1 MEGKER
7 FLLEAEKMLSDYEFF
22 TSPRFMRLLHHVGKD
37 MRLLHHVGKEITDR
51 HNAKV
56 RTYGAPD
63 ENRAGYFEGTYTYIN
78 VLNEITQSFPS
89 LELRGES
96 VLGVLGHECGHQNYS
111 SIYLRKKYVEG
122 ISNGILYPYFPE
134 PRSEKERLYAEQ
146 MKELFVRKD
155 RIAIELYL
163 TMAAPL
169 HGLLEDVYIE
179 ERMMK
184 RFPGSIRRGIQG
196 NRKRIMERYDSV
208 KKLDKG
214 GDKLGTMA
222 SVLTE
227 YMFTKRVN
235 TWDGEIQLY
244 ADFLRE
250 CIPLIHQAAHDVRE
264 SSRFIATNQILLA
277 IWPLLLEKIEE
288 LQEMME
294 QTPPEKQEDLIK
306 KTAEKIQTQMPQYS
320 EEPICR
326 EHRMEEKNASD
337 VKWTGAD
344 RKEETGEERP
354 DGQNGDIKDFT
365 ESGKIEEARP
375 EDKKPLEELSVDFPK
390 EIDISRELRKIRH
403 ELAEEKTEKMM
414 TDAMREALKNF
425 LEGVKFHPVNEAI
438 PKEVIRKD
446 KPSKKAELMYEQI
459 KPEIQR
465 VLSEFL
471 VLVQPILM
479 TRKSRI
485 RRKQFFGK
493 SLDMKNLWDPQ
504 DRVFKTK
511 ISDKN
516 NFNTAIAVL
525 MDQSASIDE
534 RRRLASILATLCI
547 VEFAQYLKIPV
558 CVYGHC
564 TDFRRPEH
572 FGKETVCLHSY
583 MEFEDRDHE
592 KLRILDM
599 KPGGANRDGVA
610 LQYMEEKLKR
620 RKERQKLLFFT
631 CDGLP
636 NASDYGGKVARDDL
650 KQIQKELHRDGI
662 HLLVAAIGEDQ
673 EEIHKI
679 YGNSCINTS
688 DLSALPGEICKR
700 LLQMIL

>member
-22 TSPRFMRLLHHVGKD
+22 TSPRF

-235 TWDGEIQLY
+235 AWDGEIKLY

-344 RKEETGEERP
+344 RKEGEGEERP

-365 ESGKIEEARP
+365 EAGKIKEAHP

-620 RKERQKLLFFT
+620 RKERMKLLFFT

-636 NASDYGGKVARDDL
+636 NASDYGGEVARDDL

>member
-22 TSPRFMRLLHHVGKD
+22 TSPRF

-288 LQEMME
+288 LQEMMD
-294 QTPPEKQEDLIK
+294 QTPPEKQEDLLK

-365 ESGKIEEARP
+365 EAGKIKEAHP

>member
-1 MEGKER
+1 MEEKER

-22 TSPRFMRLLHHVGKD
+22 TSPRF

-96 VLGVLGHECGHQNYS
+96 ILGVLGHECGHQNYS
-111 SIYLRKKYVEG
+111 SIFLRKKYIEG
-122 ISNGILYPYFPE
+122 INNGILYPYFPE

-235 TWDGEIQLY
+235 AWDGEIKLY

-326 EHRMEEKNASD
+326 EHRMEEMNASD

-365 ESGKIEEARP
+365 EAGKIKEAHP

-403 ELAEEKTEKMM
+403 ELAEEKIEKMM

-438 PKEVIRKD
+438 PKEVIRKG

-547 VEFAQYLKIPV
+547 VEFARYLKIPV

-583 MEFEDRDHE
+583 MEFEDRNHE

>member
-1 MEGKER
+1 MEEKER

-22 TSPRFMRLLHHVGKD
+22 TSPRF

-235 TWDGEIQLY
+235 AWDGEIKLY

-288 LQEMME
+288 LQEMMD

-326 EHRMEEKNASD
+326 EHRMEEMNASD

-365 ESGKIEEARP
+365 EAGKIKEAHP

-465 VLSEFL
+465 VLREFL

-479 TRKSRI
+479 AKKSRI
-485 RRKQFFGK
+485 RRRQFFGK
-493 SLDMKNLWDPQ
+493 SLDIKNLWDPQ

-583 MEFEDRDHE
+583 MEFEDRNHE

>member
-22 TSPRFMRLLHHVGKD
+22 TSPRF

-264 SSRFIATNQILLA
+264 SSRFIAANQILLA

-288 LQEMME
+288 LQEMMD
-294 QTPPEKQEDLIK
+294 QTPPEKQEDLLK
-306 KTAEKIQTQMPQYS
+306 KTTEKIQTQMPQYS

-365 ESGKIEEARP
+365 EAGKIKEVQT

-425 LEGVKFHPVNEAI
+425 LEGVEFHPVNEAI

-446 KPSKKAELMYEQI
+446 KPSKKAELMHEQI

-485 RRKQFFGK
+485 RRKQLFGK

>member
-22 TSPRFMRLLHHVGKD
+22 TSPRF

-235 TWDGEIQLY
+235 AWDGEIKLY

-326 EHRMEEKNASD
+326 EHRMEEMNASD

-354 DGQNGDIKDFT
+354 DRQNGDIKDFT
-365 ESGKIEEARP
+365 EAGKIKEAHP

-583 MEFEDRDHE
+583 MEFEDRNHE

-610 LQYMEEKLKR
+610 LQYMDEKLKR

>member
-22 TSPRFMRLLHHVGKD
+22 TSPRF

-96 VLGVLGHECGHQNYS
+96 ILGVLGHECGHQNYS

-122 ISNGILYPYFPE
+122 ISNGILYPYFPK

-235 TWDGEIQLY
+235 AWDGEIQLY

-326 EHRMEEKNASD
+326 EHRMEEMNASD

-365 ESGKIEEARP
+365 EAGKIKEAHP

-583 MEFEDRDHE
+583 MEFEDRNHE

-636 NASDYGGKVARDDL
+636 NASDYGGEVARDDL

>member
-1 MEGKER
+1 MEEKER

-22 TSPRFMRLLHHVGKD
+22 TSPRF

-235 TWDGEIQLY
+235 AWDGEIKLY

-288 LQEMME
+288 LQEMMD

-326 EHRMEEKNASD
+326 EHRMEEMNASD

-365 ESGKIEEARP
+365 EAGKIKEAHP

-620 RKERQKLLFFT
+620 RKERMKLLFFT

-636 NASDYGGKVARDDL
+636 NASDYGGEVARDDL
-650 KQIQKELHRDGI
+650 KQIQKELHRDVI

-679 YGNSCINTS
+679 YGSSCINTS

>member
-1 MEGKER
+1 MEEKER

-22 TSPRFMRLLHHVGKD
+22 TSPRF

-288 LQEMME
+288 LQEMMD
-294 QTPPEKQEDLIK
+294 QTPPEKQEDLLK
-306 KTAEKIQTQMPQYS
+306 KTAEKIQMQMPQYS

-344 RKEETGEERP
+344 RKEETGEERT
-354 DGQNGDIKDFT
+354 DGQNEDIEDFT
-365 ESGKIEEARP
+365 EAGKIKEAQP

-620 RKERQKLLFFT
+620 RKERQKLLFLT

>member
-22 TSPRFMRLLHHVGKD
+22 TSPRF

-235 TWDGEIQLY
+235 AWDGEIKLY

-326 EHRMEEKNASD
+326 EHRMEEMNASD

-354 DGQNGDIKDFT
+354 DRQNGDIKDFT
-365 ESGKIEEARP
+365 EAGKIKEAHP

-438 PKEVIRKD
+438 PKEIIRKD
-446 KPSKKAELMYEQI
+446 QPSRKAKLMYEQI

-465 VLSEFL
+465 VLREFL

-479 TRKSRI
+479 AKKSRI
-485 RRKQFFGK
+485 RRRQFFGK
-493 SLDMKNLWDPQ
+493 SLDIKNLWDPQ

-511 ISDKN
+511 TVDKN
-516 NFNTAIAVL
+516 NFDTAVAVL
-525 MDQSASIDE
+525 MDQSASIDA
-534 RRRLASILATLCI
+534 RRKQASILAALCI
-547 VEFAQYLKIPV
+547 VEFAQYLKIPI

-564 TDFRRPEH
+564 TDLHRPAH

-583 MEFEDRDHE
+583 MEFEDREHE

-620 RKERQKLLFFT
+620 RKERMKLLFFT

>member
-1 MEGKER
+1 MEEKER

-22 TSPRFMRLLHHVGKD
+22 TSPRF

-146 MKELFVRKD
+146 MKKLFVRKD

-244 ADFLRE
+244 TDFLRE
-250 CIPLIHQAAHDVRE
+250 CIALIHQAAHDVRE
-264 SSRFIATNQILLA
+264 SSRFIATNQILLT

-294 QTPPEKQEDLIK
+294 QMPPEKQEDLIK

-344 RKEETGEERP
+344 RKEENGEERP

-365 ESGKIEEARP
+365 EAGKIKVVQP

-425 LEGVKFHPVNEAI
+425 LEGVEFHPVNEAI

-459 KPEIQR
+459 KPEIQS

-485 RRKQFFGK
+485 RRKQLFGK

>member
-1 MEGKER
+1 MEEKER

-22 TSPRFMRLLHHVGKD
+22 TSPRF

-235 TWDGEIQLY
+235 AWDGEIKLY

-288 LQEMME
+288 LQEIMD

-344 RKEETGEERP
+344 KKEGEGEERP
-354 DGQNGDIKDFT
+354 DGQNGDVDDFT
-365 ESGKIEEARP
+365 ESGKLNEAQP

-465 VLSEFL
+465 VLGEFL

-511 ISDKN
+511 ILDKN

-547 VEFAQYLKIPV
+547 VEFAQYLKIPA

>member
-1 MEGKER
+1 MEEKER

-22 TSPRFMRLLHHVGKD
+22 TSPRF

-96 VLGVLGHECGHQNYS
+96 ILGVLGHECGHQNYS
-111 SIYLRKKYVEG
+111 SIFLRKKYIEG
-122 ISNGILYPYFPE
+122 INNGILYPYFPE

-214 GDKLGTMA
+214 GDKLETMA

-235 TWDGEIQLY
+235 AWDGEIKLY

-288 LQEMME
+288 LQEMMD

-306 KTAEKIQTQMPQYS
+306 KTAEKIQTQIPQYS

-365 ESGKIEEARP
+365 EAGKIKEAHP

-438 PKEVIRKD
+438 PKEVIRKG

-504 DRVFKTK
+504 DRVFETK

-534 RRRLASILATLCI
+534 RRRLASMLATLCI

-558 CVYGHC
+558 CVYGHF

-583 MEFEDRDHE
+583 MEFEDRNHE

>member
-22 TSPRFMRLLHHVGKD
+22 TSPRF

-294 QTPPEKQEDLIK
+294 QTPPEKQEDLLK

-320 EEPICR
+320 DEPICR

-365 ESGKIEEARP
+365 ESGKIEEARL

-583 MEFEDRDHE
+583 MEFEDRNHE

>member
-1 MEGKER
+1 MEEKEK

-22 TSPRFMRLLHHVGKD
+22 TSPRF

-96 VLGVLGHECGHQNYS
+96 ILGVLGHECGHQNYS
-111 SIYLRKKYVEG
+111 SIFLRKKYIEG
-122 ISNGILYPYFPE
+122 INNGILYPYFPK

-277 IWPLLLEKIEE
+277 IWPLLIEKIEE

-344 RKEETGEERP
+344 RKEENGEERP

-365 ESGKIEEARP
+365 EAGKIKEVQP

-471 VLVQPILM
+471 VMVQPILM

-493 SLDMKNLWDPQ
+493 SLDMKNLWDSQ

-583 MEFEDRDHE
+583 MEFEDRNHE

-636 NASDYGGKVARDDL
+636 NASDYGGEVARDDL

>member
-1 MEGKER
+1 MEEKER

-22 TSPRFMRLLHHVGKD
+22 TSPRF

-196 NRKRIMERYDSV
+196 NRKRIMERYNSV

-294 QTPPEKQEDLIK
+294 QTPPEKQEDLLK
-306 KTAEKIQTQMPQYS
+306 KTAENIQTQMPQYS
-320 EEPICR
+320 GEPICR

-365 ESGKIEEARP
+365 ESGKIEEARL

-471 VLVQPILM
+471 VMVQPILM

-620 RKERQKLLFFT
+620 RKERMKLLFFT

-636 NASDYGGKVARDDL
+636 NASDYGGEVARDDL

>member
-22 TSPRFMRLLHHVGKD
+22 TSPRF

-235 TWDGEIQLY
+235 AWDGEIKLY

-344 RKEETGEERP
+344 RKEKTGEERP

-365 ESGKIEEARP
+365 ESGKIEEARL

>member
-22 TSPRFMRLLHHVGKD
+22 TSPRF

-235 TWDGEIQLY
+235 AWDGEIKLY

-365 ESGKIEEARP
+365 EAGKIKEAHP

-465 VLSEFL
+465 VLSDFL

-620 RKERQKLLFFT
+620 RKERLKLLFFT

>member
-22 TSPRFMRLLHHVGKD
+22 TSPRF

-163 TMAAPL
+163 TVAAPL

-235 TWDGEIQLY
+235 AWDGEIKLY

-250 CIPLIHQAAHDVRE
+250 CIPLIHQAAYDVRE

-326 EHRMEEKNASD
+326 EHRTEEKNASD
-337 VKWTGAD
+337 VKWTGVD

-365 ESGKIEEARP
+365 EAGKIKEVQP

>member
-1 MEGKER
+1 MEEKER

-22 TSPRFMRLLHHVGKD
+22 TSPRF

-235 TWDGEIQLY
+235 AWDGEIKLY

-365 ESGKIEEARP
+365 EAGKIKEVQP

-620 RKERQKLLFFT
+620 RKERQKLLFLT

>member
-22 TSPRFMRLLHHVGKD
+22 TSPRF

-96 VLGVLGHECGHQNYS
+96 ILGVLGHECGHQNYS

-163 TMAAPL
+163 TVAAPL

-244 ADFLRE
+244 TDFLRE

-288 LQEMME
+288 LQEIMD

-344 RKEETGEERP
+344 KKEGEERP
-354 DGQNGDIKDFT
+354 DGQNGDVDDFT
-365 ESGKIEEARP
+365 ESGKLKEAQP

-390 EIDISRELRKIRH
+390 EIDISWELRKIRH

-471 VLVQPILM
+471 VMVQPILM

>member
-1 MEGKER
+1 MEEKER

-22 TSPRFMRLLHHVGKD
+22 TSPRFMRLLHHVGK
-37 MRLLHHVGKEITDR
+37 EITDR

-63 ENRAGYFEGTYTYIN
+63 EKRAGYFEGTYTYIN

-96 VLGVLGHECGHQNYS
+96 ILGVLGHECGHQNYS
-111 SIYLRKKYVEG
+111 SIFLRKKYIEG
-122 ISNGILYPYFPE
+122 INNGILYPYFPE

-184 RFPGSIRRGIQG
+184 RFPGSIRRGIHR

-288 LQEMME
+288 LQEIMD

-344 RKEETGEERP
+344 KKEGEGEERP

-365 ESGKIEEARP
+365 EAGKIKEARP

-471 VLVQPILM
+471 VMVQPILM

-511 ISDKN
+511 ISDKK

-620 RKERQKLLFFT
+620 RKERMKLLFFT

-636 NASDYGGKVARDDL
+636 NASDYGGEVARDDL
-650 KQIQKELHRDGI
+650 KQIQKELHRDVI

-679 YGNSCINTS
+679 YGSSCINTS

>member
-1 MEGKER
+1 MEEKER

-22 TSPRFMRLLHHVGKD
+22 TSPRF

-96 VLGVLGHECGHQNYS
+96 ILGVLGHECGHQNYS

-235 TWDGEIQLY
+235 AWDGEIKLY

-288 LQEMME
+288 LQEMMD

-365 ESGKIEEARP
+365 EAGKIKEAHP

-636 NASDYGGKVARDDL
+636 NASDYGGEVARDDL

>member
-1 MEGKER
+1 MEEKER

-22 TSPRFMRLLHHVGKD
+22 MSPRF

-235 TWDGEIQLY
+235 AWDGEIKLY

-326 EHRMEEKNASD
+326 EHRMEEMNASD

-344 RKEETGEERP
+344 RKEGEGEERP

-365 ESGKIEEARP
+365 EAGKIKEAHP

-414 TDAMREALKNF
+414 TDTMREALKNF

-547 VEFAQYLKIPV
+547 VEFARYLKIPV

>member
-1 MEGKER
+1 MEEKER

-22 TSPRFMRLLHHVGKD
+22 TSPRF

-288 LQEMME
+288 LQEIMD

-344 RKEETGEERP
+344 KKEGEGEERP

-365 ESGKIEEARP
+365 EAGKIKEVQP

-636 NASDYGGKVARDDL
+636 NASDYGGKVARDDI

-700 LLQMIL
+700 LLQIIL

>member
-7 FLLEAEKMLSDYEFF
+7 FLFKAEKMLSDYEFF
-22 TSPRFMRLLHHVGKD
+22 TSSRF

-96 VLGVLGHECGHQNYS
+96 ILGVLGHECGHQNYS

-208 KKLDKG
+208 KKLDEG

-288 LQEMME
+288 LQERLD

-306 KTAEKIQTQMPQYS
+306 KTAEKIRMHMPQYS

-344 RKEETGEERP
+344 RKEETGEERT
-354 DGQNGDIKDFT
+354 DGKNEDIEDFT
-365 ESGKIEEARP
+365 EAGKIKEAQP
-375 EDKKPLEELSVDFPK
+375 EDKKPLEELSIDFPK
-390 EIDISRELRKIRH
+390 EIDISQELRKIRH

-446 KPSKKAELMYEQI
+446 KPSQKAELMYEQI

-516 NFNTAIAVL
+516 NFDTAIAVL

-620 RKERQKLLFFT
+620 RKERMKLLFFT

>member
-1 MEGKER
+1 MEEKER

-22 TSPRFMRLLHHVGKD
+22 TSPRFMRLLHHVGK
-37 MRLLHHVGKEITDR
+37 EITDR

-63 ENRAGYFEGTYTYIN
+63 EKRAGYFEGTYTYIN

-96 VLGVLGHECGHQNYS
+96 ILGVLGHECGHQNYS
-111 SIYLRKKYVEG
+111 SIFLRKKYIEG
-122 ISNGILYPYFPE
+122 INNGILYPYFPE

-184 RFPGSIRRGIQG
+184 RFPGSIRRGIHR

-288 LQEMME
+288 LQEIMD

-344 RKEETGEERP
+344 KKEGEGEERP

-365 ESGKIEEARP
+365 EAGKIKEARP

-471 VLVQPILM
+471 VMVQPILM

-620 RKERQKLLFFT
+620 RKERMKLLFFT

-636 NASDYGGKVARDDL
+636 NASDYGGEVARDDL
-650 KQIQKELHRDGI
+650 KQIQKELHRDVI

>member
-1 MEGKER
+1 MEEKER

-22 TSPRFMRLLHHVGKD
+22 TSPRF

-146 MKELFVRKD
+146 MKKLFVRKD

-250 CIPLIHQAAHDVRE
+250 CIPMIHQAAHDVRE

-288 LQEMME
+288 LQEMMD
-294 QTPPEKQEDLIK
+294 QTPPEKQEDLLK
-306 KTAEKIQTQMPQYS
+306 KTTEKIQTQMPQYS

-344 RKEETGEERP
+344 RKEGEGEERP
-354 DGQNGDIKDFT
+354 DGQNGNIKDFT
-365 ESGKIEEARP
+365 EAGKIKEAQP
-375 EDKKPLEELSVDFPK
+375 EDKKILEELSVDFPK

-465 VLSEFL
+465 VLNEFL
-471 VLVQPILM
+471 VMVQPILM

-485 RRKQFFGK
+485 RRKQFLGK

-620 RKERQKLLFFT
+620 RKERQKLLFLT

>member
-22 TSPRFMRLLHHVGKD
+22 TSPRF

-235 TWDGEIQLY
+235 AWDGEIKLY

-344 RKEETGEERP
+344 RKEGEGEERP

-365 ESGKIEEARP
+365 EAGKIKEAHP

>member
-22 TSPRFMRLLHHVGKD
+22 TSPRF

-438 PKEVIRKD
+438 PKEVIRKG

-583 MEFEDRDHE
+583 MEFEDRNHE

>member
-1 MEGKER
+1 MEEKER
-7 FLLEAEKMLSDYEFF
+7 FLFEAEKMLSDYEFF
-22 TSPRFMRLLHHVGKD
+22 TSPRF

-96 VLGVLGHECGHQNYS
+96 ILGVLGHECGHQNYS
-111 SIYLRKKYVEG
+111 SIFLRKKYIEG
-122 ISNGILYPYFPE
+122 INNGILYPYFPE

-235 TWDGEIQLY
+235 AWDGEIKLY

-288 LQEMME
+288 LQEMMD
-294 QTPPEKQEDLIK
+294 QTPPEKQEDLLK

-326 EHRMEEKNASD
+326 EHRMEEMNASD

-365 ESGKIEEARP
+365 EAGKIKEAHP

-446 KPSKKAELMYEQI
+446 KPSKKAELMHEQI

>member
-1 MEGKER
+1 MEEKER

-22 TSPRFMRLLHHVGKD
+22 TSPRF

-146 MKELFVRKD
+146 MKKLFVRKD

-235 TWDGEIQLY
+235 AWDGEIKLY

-288 LQEMME
+288 LQEMMD

-365 ESGKIEEARP
+365 EAGKIKEAHP

-636 NASDYGGKVARDDL
+636 NASDYGGEVARDDL

>member
-1 MEGKER
+1 MEEKER

-22 TSPRFMRLLHHVGKD
+22 TSPRF

-235 TWDGEIQLY
+235 AWDGEIKLY

-288 LQEMME
+288 LQEIMD
-294 QTPPEKQEDLIK
+294 QTPPEKQEDLLK

-365 ESGKIEEARP
+365 ESGKIEEARL

-465 VLSEFL
+465 VLGEFL

-511 ISDKN
+511 ILDKN

-547 VEFAQYLKIPV
+547 VEFAQYLEIPV

>member
-1 MEGKER
+1 MEEKER

-22 TSPRFMRLLHHVGKD
+22 TSPRF

-96 VLGVLGHECGHQNYS
+96 ILGVLGHECGHQNYS

-184 RFPGSIRRGIQG
+184 RFPGSIRRGIQR

-288 LQEMME
+288 LQEIMD
-294 QTPPEKQEDLIK
+294 QTPPEKQEDLLK

-344 RKEETGEERP
+344 KKEGEGEERP
-354 DGQNGDIKDFT
+354 DGQNGDVDDFT
-365 ESGKIEEARP
+365 ESGKLKEAQP

-636 NASDYGGKVARDDL
+636 NASDYGGEVARDDL

>member
-1 MEGKER
+1 MEEKER

-22 TSPRFMRLLHHVGKD
+22 TSPRF

-96 VLGVLGHECGHQNYS
+96 ILGVLGHECGHQNYS
-111 SIYLRKKYVEG
+111 SIFLRKKYIEG
-122 ISNGILYPYFPE
+122 INNGILYPYFPE

-235 TWDGEIQLY
+235 AWDGEIKLY

-288 LQEMME
+288 LQEMMD
-294 QTPPEKQEDLIK
+294 QTPPEKQEDLLK

-326 EHRMEEKNASD
+326 EHRMEEMNASD

-365 ESGKIEEARP
+365 EAGKIKEAHP

-446 KPSKKAELMYEQI
+446 KPSKKAELMHEQI

>member
-1 MEGKER
+1 MEEKER

-22 TSPRFMRLLHHVGKD
+22 TSPRF

-250 CIPLIHQAAHDVRE
+250 CIPLIHQAAYDVRE

-326 EHRMEEKNASD
+326 EHRTEEKNASD
-337 VKWTGAD
+337 VKWTGVD

-365 ESGKIEEARP
+365 EAGKIKEVQP

-620 RKERQKLLFFT
+620 RKERMKLLFFT

-636 NASDYGGKVARDDL
+636 NASDYGGEVARDDL
-650 KQIQKELHRDGI
+650 KQIQKELHRDVI

>member
-1 MEGKER
+1 MEEKER

-22 TSPRFMRLLHHVGKD
+22 TSPRF

-96 VLGVLGHECGHQNYS
+96 ILGVLGHECGHQNYS

-155 RIAIELYL
+155 RIAIDLYL

-288 LQEMME
+288 LQEMMD

-337 VKWTGAD
+337 VKWTGAY
-344 RKEETGEERP
+344 RKEGEERP
-354 DGQNGDIKDFT
+354 DEQNGDVDDFT
-365 ESGKIEEARP
+365 ESGKLKEAQP
-375 EDKKPLEELSVDFPK
+375 EDKKTLEELSVDFPK

-425 LEGVKFHPVNEAI
+425 LEGVKFHPVNETI

-459 KPEIQR
+459 KSEIQR

-572 FGKETVCLHSY
+572 YGKETVCLHSY

-620 RKERQKLLFFT
+620 RKERMKLLFFT

-636 NASDYGGKVARDDL
+636 NASDYGGEVARDDL
-650 KQIQKELHRDGI
+650 KQIQKELHREGI

>member
-22 TSPRFMRLLHHVGKD
+22 TSPRF

-235 TWDGEIQLY
+235 AWDGEIKLY

-326 EHRMEEKNASD
+326 EHRMEEMNASD

-354 DGQNGDIKDFT
+354 DRQNGDIKDFT
-365 ESGKIEEARP
+365 EAGKIKEAHP

-583 MEFEDRDHE
+583 MEFEDRKIENE
-592 KLRILDM
+592 K
-599 KPGGANRDGVA
+599 
-610 LQYMEEKLKR
+610 
-620 RKERQKLLFFT
+620 
-631 CDGLP
+631 
-636 NASDYGGKVARDDL
+636 
-650 KQIQKELHRDGI
+650 
-662 HLLVAAIGEDQ
+662 
-673 EEIHKI
+673 
-679 YGNSCINTS
+679 
-688 DLSALPGEICKR
+688 
-700 LLQMIL
+700 

>member
-22 TSPRFMRLLHHVGKD
+22 TSPRF

-235 TWDGEIQLY
+235 AWDGEIKLY

-294 QTPPEKQEDLIK
+294 QTPPEKQEDLLK
-306 KTAEKIQTQMPQYS
+306 KTAEKIQIQMPQYS
-320 EEPICR
+320 DEPICR

-344 RKEETGEERP
+344 RKEENGEERP

-365 ESGKIEEARP
+365 ESGKIEEARL